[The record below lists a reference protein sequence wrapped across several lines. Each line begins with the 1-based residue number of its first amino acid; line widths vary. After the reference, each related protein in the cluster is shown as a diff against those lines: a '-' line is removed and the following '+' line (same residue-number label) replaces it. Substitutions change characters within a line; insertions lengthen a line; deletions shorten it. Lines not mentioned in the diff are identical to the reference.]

1 MKNIAE
7 GDNSRL
13 NSTVEKTIDLED
25 RIMEITE
32 AEQNKKRKK
41 LRTV

>member
-7 GDNSRL
+7 GANSRL